1 MSHDTEC
8 NYSYYFS
15 SMYQKPL
22 LLDTQ
27 PNSSTTMKEMKEVII
42 SETHLLMK
50 MDAVQAFGE
59 WDSAINFP

>member
-8 NYSYYFS
+8 NYSDYFS

-27 PNSSTTMKEMKEVII
+27 PNSSTAMKEMKEVLI
-42 SETHLLMK
+42 SET
-50 MDAVQAFGE
+50 
-59 WDSAINFP
+59 